1 MQLFQDKDESIKKW
15 LSDTLKIVDN
25 NKHEID

>member
-1 MQLFQDKDESIKKW
+1 MQLFQDEDESIKKW
-15 LSDTLKIVDN
+15 LSDALKIVDN